1 MNDGSTR
8 SVIIPVA
15 GHKCAEC
22 VYYPESVPPMCYCAM
37 RNKDVGAKQ
46 TACVLGKR
54 REDRIG
60 EVGL

>member
-1 MNDGSTR
+1 MTAISAFLIGIGLGALVGVDPGLASTA
-8 SVIIPVA
+8 VVA
-15 GHKCAEC
+15 
-22 VYYPESVPPMCYCAM
+22 YDT